1 MHVTLE
7 VNMLSEVPRIIYA
20 RADLLT
26 TWMNYYGFVAYFL
39 HDFLHRSI
47 PVIFRIPYMHSNEK
61 LKNKDLQGFH
71 NTKQSCLQEGVLM
84 TVMPN
89 VTVFSYAFC

>member
-26 TWMNYYGFVAYFL
+26 TWMNYYGCVAELL
-39 HDFLHRSI
+39 HDLLHRSI
-47 PVIFRIPYMHSNEK
+47 PVVFRIPYMHSNKK

-71 NTKQSCLQEGVLM
+71 NGEIMLARVCFNARDV
-84 TVMPN
+84 
-89 VTVFSYAFC
+89 

>member
-7 VNMLSEVPRIIYA
+7 VNMLYEVPRIIYA

-26 TWMNYYGFVAYFL
+26 TWMNYYGFVAESL
-39 HDFLHRSI
+39 HDLLHRSI
-47 PVIFRIPYMHSNEK
+47 PVVFRIPYMHSNKK

-71 NTKQSCLQEGVLM
+71 NAENHACKGVFQC
-84 TVMPN
+84 T
-89 VTVFSYAFC
+89 

>member
-26 TWMNYYGFVAYFL
+26 TWMNYYGCVAELL
-39 HDFLHRSI
+39 HDLLHRSI
-47 PVIFRIPYMHSNEK
+47 PVVFRIPYMHSNKK
-61 LKNKDLQGFH
+61 LKIKIFRASTTQKIMLARVCFNARD
-71 NTKQSCLQEGVLM
+71 V
-84 TVMPN
+84 
-89 VTVFSYAFC
+89 

>member
-1 MHVTLE
+1 MRVTLE

-26 TWMNYYGFVAYFL
+26 TWMNYYGFVAELL
-39 HDFLHRSI
+39 HDLLHRSI

-61 LKNKDLQGFH
+61 LKNKDLQSFH
-71 NTKQSCLQEGVLM
+71 NAENS
-84 TVMPN
+84 
-89 VTVFSYAFC
+89 

>member
-26 TWMNYYGFVAYFL
+26 TWMNYYGCVAELL
-39 HDFLHRSI
+39 HDLLHRSI
-47 PVIFRIPYMHSNEK
+47 PVVFRIPYMHSNKK

-71 NTKQSCLQEGVLM
+71 NGENHACKGVFQC
-84 TVMPN
+84 T
-89 VTVFSYAFC
+89 